1 MAGTLSTYRRLFGNP
16 PVARML
22 GGVFATTVGD
32 WIFLVALLIVVYA
45 QSDSALLLGIVGAG
59 RIAPYAFLSLPAGAV
74 ADRFDR
80 RTVLLLVTAGRA
92 ALMLLIAGLVMSHGP
107 LWLVIASALLAAGLA
122 AFVGPAVGAAIPGL
136 VRDETEIGPA
146 NSAWARL
153 DNIAFVVGP
162 AVGGLLIAA
171 LGSAAVFAVTALLFA
186 ACLLLFL
193 PLPSDR
199 TTAIARPAAV
209 LEAMAERTLEPVD
222 DRITT
227 PVLGLVVI
235 EIVASALSGALGVL
249 TVIVAV
255 DALGQGEAAIGLL
268 NAALGVGGLLGAL
281 GSGILV
287 LRRRLAPPLAVGA
300 VAVCLGFLGL
310 TVSTGLPGA
319 GLAFAVASAGGLIVD
334 IILVT
339 LLHRIVPDA
348 VLSRAVGLLLT
359 VWAMAYA
366 AGSFLGPVL
375 ADRLGLEPLLIG
387 SAVIMVTATIV
398 GVAVLGPAIRPAH
411 FAPEIAH
418 VADLPVF
425 AGLSPARI
433 EQALRRLQPRDVATG
448 ETIIR
453 EGDPADCFYIAVAGR
468 FAVSQAIGPG
478 HADKLLREM
487 GPDDVFGEIGLLAGV
502 PRTATVTATTDG
514 RVLAL
519 DGPDFLELVGPGAG
533 LSSRLLDFHRGA
545 AAQIRR

>member
-1 MAGTLSTYRRLFGNP
+1 
-16 PVARML
+16 ML

-45 QSDSALLLGIVGAG
+45 QTDSALLLGIVGAG
-59 RIAPYAFLSLPAGAV
+59 RVAPYAFLSLPAGAV

-80 RTVLLLVTAGRA
+80 RTVLILATAGRA
-92 ALMLLIAGLVMSHGP
+92 ALMLLVAGLIVSNGP
-107 LWLVIASALLAAGLA
+107 LWLVIVLALLAAGLA

-146 NSAWARL
+146 NSVWASL

-171 LGSAAVFAVTALLFA
+171 LGSAAVFAVTAFLFA
-186 ACLLLFL
+186 GCLLVFL

-199 TTAIARPAAV
+199 TLALARPAAI
-209 LEAMAERTLEPVD
+209 LEAMDERTLEPVD

-249 TVIVAV
+249 TVVVAV
-255 DALGQGEAAIGLL
+255 DALGQGEATIGLL

-281 GSGILV
+281 GSGLLV
-287 LRRRLAPPLAVGA
+287 LRRGLAPPLAVGA

-310 TVSTGLPGA
+310 TVAAGLPGA
-319 GLAFAVASAGGLIVD
+319 SLAFAVASAGGLIVD
-334 IILVT
+334 IILMT
-339 LLHRIVPDA
+339 LLQRIVPDA
-348 VLSRAVGLLLT
+348 VLGRGVGLLLT
-359 VWAMAYA
+359 IWATAYA
-366 AGSFLGPVL
+366 VGAFAGPVL
-375 ADRLGLEPLLIG
+375 ADAVGLAPLLVA
-387 SAVIMVTATIV
+387 SAVAMALAT
-398 GVAVLGPAIRPAH
+398 VLGMAMIGPALRPTR
-411 FAPEIAH
+411 FAPEIAR

-425 AGLSPARI
+425 AGLAPARI
-433 EQALRRLQPRDVATG
+433 ERALRLLSARDVAAG

-453 EGDPADCFYIAVAGR
+453 EGDPADRFFIAVSGR
-468 FAVSQAIGPG
+468 YGVTQAVGPG
-478 HADKLLREM
+478 HEDKLLREM
-487 GPDDVFGEIGLLAGV
+487 GPGDVFGEIGLLAGV
-502 PRTATVTATTDG
+502 PRTATVTAATDG
-514 RVLAL
+514 RLLAL

-545 AAQIRR
+545 AVQIRR